1 MKTVKQ
7 EKGLVDLGDS
17 RLETRGV
24 DVEGPIDFQTLLKI
38 REGGISK
45 DD

>member
-1 MKTVKQ
+1 MKTNERSV
-7 EKGLVDLGDS
+7 VDLGDA
-17 RLETRGV
+17 RTETRGV

-38 REGGISK
+38 RNGGIQE